1 MSTTDRGRKRSLEV
15 TGGPA
20 QAAAR
25 SMLRAMGWTTEDLQL
40 PQAGVAATWNRVTP
54 CNMHLDELAVAA
66 ADELRSLRV
75 LPLVFHT
82 ISVSDGIAMGT
93 DGMRAS
99 LPSRDWIAD
108 SVELVVHAER
118 MDGLFT
124 IAGCDKTLPGMMMA
138 MIRLDL
144 PSVFAYGGSI
154 RPGCFRGRDVTIQ
167 DVYEAIGAHSRGK
180 ITIEELTELECVAL
194 PGKGSCASMY
204 TANTMASVSE
214 ALGLTIPGMA
224 SPAAEDPAREQITR
238 RAAAVL
244 VDALE
249 NDRRP
254 SSVLTKAS
262 FENAIAVAAAVG
274 GSTNA
279 CLHVPALAGEAGI
292 EFGLADIDRI
302 SRRTPQIAEMRP
314 AGRFMMQDLHVEGGV
329 PVVMRELLD
338 AGLIDGDAM
347 TVTGETMAE
356 ALAGAVRSAEP
367 RTPVLHTIEE
377 PVKATGGYAVL
388 WGNLAPDGSVIK
400 VANQASNRHRGPA
413 RVFDTEQE
421 AFGAVADGRIVAG
434 DVVVVRY
441 QGPKGGPGMP
451 EMTHLTSAI
460 VGAGLV
466 EETALLTDGRFGG
479 GTQGISVGHISPEA
493 AVGGPLAILRDGDV
507 VEVDAEANKLEVD
520 LSPDEIAARLAVVE
534 HPPPRHPKGVLAK
547 YARLVGSAATGARVG
562 A

>member
-1 MSTTDRGRKRSLEV
+1 MSSTDRGRKRSLEV
-15 TGGPA
+15 TGGPT

-54 CNMHLDELAVAA
+54 CNMHLDELALVA
-66 ADELRSLRV
+66 ADELKRLRV

-93 DGMRAS
+93 EGMRAS

-108 SVELVVHAER
+108 SVELVMLAER
-118 MDGLFT
+118 MDGLFA
-124 IAGCDKTLPGMMMA
+124 IAGCDKTLPGMLMA

-154 RPGCFRGRDVTIQ
+154 RPGCFRGNDVSIQ
-167 DVYEAIGAHSRGK
+167 DVYEAIGAQATGK
-180 ITIEELTELECVAL
+180 MSLEDLTELECVAL

-204 TANTMASVSE
+204 TANTMASISE
-214 ALGLTIPGMA
+214 ALGLTVPGMA
-224 SPAAEDPAREQITR
+224 SPAAEDPAREEIVR

-249 NDRRP
+249 HDRRP
-254 SSVLTKAS
+254 STVLTKAS
-262 FENAIAVAAAVG
+262 FENAMTVAAALG

-292 EFGLADIDRI
+292 DFGLADIDRI
-302 SRRTPQIAEMRP
+302 SRQTPQIAEMRP

-338 AGLIDGDAM
+338 AGLLDGDAM
-347 TVTGETMAE
+347 TVTGRTMAE
-356 ALAGAVRSAEP
+356 SLAGVARSPEP
-367 RTPVLHTIEE
+367 RTPVLHTVGD
-377 PVKATGGYAVL
+377 PVKSTGGYAVL
-388 WGNLAPDGSVIK
+388 WGNLAPEGSVIK
-400 VANQASNRHRGPA
+400 VANQESNRFRGPA
-413 RVFDTEQE
+413 RVFQTEQE
-421 AFGAVADGRIVAG
+421 AFQAVSDGRVVRG
-434 DVVVVRY
+434 DVVVLRY

-451 EMTHLTSAI
+451 EMTHLSGAI

-479 GTQGISVGHISPEA
+479 GTQGISVGHVSPEA
-493 AVGGPLAILRDGDV
+493 AVGGPIAILRDGDV
-507 VEVDAEANKLEVD
+507 VEIDAEASRLHVD
-520 LSPDEIAARLAVVE
+520 LPDEEIAARLATVE
-534 HPPPRHPKGVLAK
+534 HPPPRVASGVLAK